1 MELIDLHQI
10 LRFGASLTFVLALMG
25 LLAVALR
32 RVSSIHPAA
41 SPKKR
46 RLKIVEILPIDARR
60 RLAIIQ
66 RDDRQHLVILGQNG
80 ETVIESGFES
90 KQDVPEQ
97 PPGNQ
102 NEIPSTQ
109 RPPRAQS

>member
-1 MELIDLHQI
+1 MGLIDLHQF

-32 RVSSIHPAA
+32 RVSSMPLAA
-41 SPKKR
+41 TPKKR
-46 RLKIVEILPIDARR
+46 RLKVVEILPIDARR

-90 KQDVPEQ
+90 KQDDEKS
-97 PPGNQ
+97 PPLKLVQ
-102 NEIPSTQ
+102 NDS
-109 RPPRAQS
+109 